1 MANFIVTLEA
11 GWFVKNI
18 DTVEDAMNI
27 AISEVGKLLN
37 PDLNFVEI
45 EIGTTSC
52 PSCGES
58 FDSVFMAAG
67 TALVGILLEM
77 KVYDAESEEHAA
89 RIAKSTIGKA
99 LKNTPLNVVDVE
111 DFEGPKEKKDYK
123 EKDVDKKGRN
133 KQYRKN
139 E

>member
-1 MANFIVTLEA
+1 MSNYIVTLEA
-11 GWFVKNI
+11 GWLVKNVES
-18 DTVEDAMNI
+18 VEDAMNI

-45 EIGTTSC
+45 EVGTTSC
-52 PSCGES
+52 PACGEA
-58 FDSVFMAAG
+58 FDSVFLAAG

-99 LKNTPLNVVDVE
+99 LRTTPLNVVDVE
-111 DFEGPKEKKDYK
+111 EFEGGKEKKEK
-123 EKDVDKKGRN
+123 EK
-133 KQYRKN
+133 RKPTA
-139 E
+139 EEE

>member
-1 MANFIVTLEA
+1 MTNYIVTLEA
-11 GWFVKNI
+11 AWLVKSVES
-18 DTVEDAMNI
+18 VEDAMNI

-45 EIGTTSC
+45 EVGTTSC
-52 PSCGES
+52 PACGEA

-99 LKNTPLNVVDVE
+99 LRNTSLNVVDVE
-111 DFEGPKEKKDYK
+111 EFEGGKEKK
-123 EKDVDKKGRN
+123 EKKKLTA
-133 KQYRKN
+133 
-139 E
+139 EEE

>member
-1 MANFIVTLEA
+1 MSNYVVTLEA
-11 GWFVKNI
+11 AWLVKSV
-18 DTVEDAMNI
+18 DSVEDAMNI

-45 EIGTTSC
+45 EVGTTSC
-52 PSCGES
+52 PACGEA

-89 RIAKSTIGKA
+89 RIAKSTIGKV
-99 LKNTPLNVVDVE
+99 LRNTALNVVDVDE
-111 DFEGPKEKKDYK
+111 FEGGKEKRG
-123 EKDVDKKGRN
+123 KK
-133 KQYRKN
+133 QQA
-139 E
+139 EEEE

>member
-1 MANFIVTLEA
+1 MTNYIVTLEA
-11 GWFVKNI
+11 AWLVKSV
-18 DTVEDAMNI
+18 DSVEDAMNI
-27 AISEVGKLLN
+27 AISEVGKKLN

-45 EIGTTSC
+45 EVGSTNC
-52 PSCGES
+52 PACSEA

-67 TALVGILLEM
+67 YALVGILLEM

-99 LKNTPLNVVDVE
+99 LKDTPLDVVEVE
-111 DFEGPKEKKDYK
+111 EFEGGKEKK
-123 EKDVDKKGRN
+123 EKKKRSE
-133 KQYRKN
+133 YD

>member
-1 MANFIVTLEA
+1 MSNYIVTLEA
-11 GWFVKNI
+11 GWLVKNVES
-18 DTVEDAMNI
+18 VEDAMNI

-45 EIGTTSC
+45 EVGTTSC
-52 PSCGES
+52 PACSEA
-58 FDSVFMAAG
+58 FDSVFLAAG

-99 LKNTPLNVVDVE
+99 LRTTPLNVVDVE
-111 DFEGPKEKKDYK
+111 EFEGGKEKK
-123 EKDVDKKGRN
+123 EKKKPMA
-133 KQYRKN
+133 
-139 E
+139 EEE

>member
-1 MANFIVTLEA
+1 MANYIVTLEA
-11 GWFVKNI
+11 AWLVKSI
-18 DTVEDAMNI
+18 ESVEDAMNI

-45 EIGTTSC
+45 EVGTTSC
-52 PSCGES
+52 PACGEA

-77 KVYDAESEEHAA
+77 KVYDAESTEHAA
-89 RIAKSTIGKA
+89 RIAKSTIGKV
-99 LKNTPLNVVDVE
+99 LRNTALNVVDVE
-111 DFEGPKEKKDYK
+111 EFEGGKDKREKK
-123 EKDVDKKGRN
+123 
-133 KQYRKN
+133 KQT

>member
-1 MANFIVTLEA
+1 MANYIVTLEA
-11 GWFVKNI
+11 GWLVKNI
-18 DTVEDAMNI
+18 ERVEDAMNI

-45 EIGTTSC
+45 EVGTTSC

-77 KVYDAESEEHAA
+77 KVYDAEGDEHAA

-99 LKNTPLNVVDVE
+99 LRNTPLNVVDVE
-111 DFEGPKEKKDYK
+111 EFEGGKDKKEKKDI
-123 EKDVDKKGRN
+123 DKKERK
-133 KQYRKN
+133 KQYRK

>member
-1 MANFIVTLEA
+1 MANYIVTLEA
-11 GWFVKNI
+11 AWLVKNVKS
-18 DTVEDAMNI
+18 VEDAMNI

-45 EIGTTSC
+45 EVGATSC
-52 PSCGES
+52 PACGEA

-77 KVYDAESEEHAA
+77 KVYEAESEEHAA

-99 LKNTPLNVVDVE
+99 LRNTSLDVIE
-111 DFEGPKEKKDYK
+111 VEEFEGGKDKKEKKS
-123 EKDVDKKGRN
+123 
-133 KQYRKN
+133 
-139 E
+139 

>member
-1 MANFIVTLEA
+1 MTNYIVTLEA
-11 GWFVKNI
+11 AWLVKSV

-27 AISEVGKLLN
+27 AISEVGKSLN

-45 EIGTTSC
+45 EVGTTRC
-52 PSCGES
+52 PACAEV

-99 LKNTPLNVVDVE
+99 LKSTPLDVVEVE
-111 DFEGPKEKKDYK
+111 EFEGAKEKKG
-123 EKDVDKKGRN
+123 KK
-133 KQYRKN
+133 KPLSD
-139 E
+139 EE

>member
-1 MANFIVTLEA
+1 MANFLVTLEA
-11 GWFVKNI
+11 AWLVKNV
-18 DTVEDAMNI
+18 DSVEDAMNI

-45 EIGTTSC
+45 EVGATTC
-52 PSCGES
+52 PACGEA

-89 RIAKSTIGKA
+89 RIAKSTIGKP
-99 LKNTPLNVVDVE
+99 LKSAPLDVVDVE
-111 DFEGPKEKKDYK
+111 EFEGVKEKK
-123 EKDVDKKGRN
+123 EKKKRS
-133 KQYRKN
+133 
-139 E
+139 EE

>member
-11 GWFVKNI
+11 AWLVKSV
-18 DTVEDAMNI
+18 DSVEDAMNI

-45 EIGTTSC
+45 EVGTTSC
-52 PSCGES
+52 PACGEA
-58 FDSVFMAAG
+58 FDSVFMAAS

-77 KVYDAESEEHAA
+77 KVYDAESEEHGA

-99 LKNTPLNVVDVE
+99 LKNTPLNVVEVE
-111 DFEGPKEKKDYK
+111 EFEGGKEKK
-123 EKDVDKKGRN
+123 EKKKT
-133 KQYRKN
+133 Q
-139 E
+139 EEE